1 MQRPNIQFSQI
12 AIEQFCQKWNVR
24 ELSIFGSVLREDF
37 LPTSDIDVLVVFAP
51 GVEMTLEIDM
61 AMRDELSALFGGRDI
76 DLVQKRLVQNPFFR
90 HSILTTRQVLYAA

>member
-1 MQRPNIQFSQI
+1 MNQNIEVPHA

-37 LPTSDIDVLVVFAP
+37 LPTSDVDVLVVFAP
-51 GVEMTLEIDM
+51 EIAMTLETDM
-61 AMRDELSALFGGRDI
+61 AMRDELSKLFGGREI

-90 HSILTTRQVLYAA
+90 HRILTTRRVLYAA